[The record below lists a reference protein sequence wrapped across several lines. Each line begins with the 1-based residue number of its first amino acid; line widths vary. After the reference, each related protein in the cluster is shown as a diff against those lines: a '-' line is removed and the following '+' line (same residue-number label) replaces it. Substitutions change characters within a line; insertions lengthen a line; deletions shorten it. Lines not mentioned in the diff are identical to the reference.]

1 MKKSLILIP
10 IFFILASCGNKVTES
25 VVTVGKTSFNELKSL
40 MGEPKRIDKDKN
52 DTKLVAVYSDDQKY
66 QVENQ
71 VVVAQFRAPYEA
83 EKSFL
88 YWKHF
93 CRNEETTLRD
103 LESKKETHQKPE
115 QEFSC
120 KASKVTVIYDPNI
133 DQIVRVINYAQ

>member
-1 MKKSLILIP
+1 MKTSLFLIPLLLILTN
-10 IFFILASCGNKVTES
+10 CGNKLTEN
-25 VVTVGKTSFNELKSL
+25 VVTVGKTSFNELKTL
-40 MGEPKRIDKDKN
+40 MGEPKRIDKDNKN
-52 DTKLVAVYSDDQKY
+52 LVAVYSEDQKF

-71 VVVAQFRAPYEA
+71 VVVAQFRAPYDA

-93 CRNEETTLRD
+93 CKNEETTLRD
-103 LESKKETHQKPE
+103 LEQKKDSHQKPE

-120 KASKVTVIYDPNI
+120 KTSKITVIYDPNI